1 MEKLFIVL
9 ICLGLLLPKNA
20 SPAISPK
27 KQVKIILY
35 TGLYGAVLGLS
46 TLSFYN
52 KPGEHARN
60 IAIGGALGL
69 IASVAISTVL
79 ATKED
84 KQRIQTEL
92 INKGTNVQDA
102 KANKVD
108 PNKINKKKSDTNNK
122 TTNEIKNDTNDYYDS
137 DMDDYEDEEEDEDEY
152 EDEKILNNNNTR
164 SIKLFFTEFSNNNV
178 FINPDFMVFYENPN
192 SKKINIYAK
201 LIDYRF

>member
-1 MEKLFIVL
+1 MKKFLL
-9 ICLGLLLPKNA
+9 ILLCLAILVPKT
-20 SPAISPK
+20 SYSAISPK

-52 KPGEHARN
+52 KPGDHARN

-92 INKGTNVQDA
+92 LNQGSTNIDA
-102 KANKVD
+102 KGNKVD
-108 PNKINKKKSDTNNK
+108 KKTSKKKSDDPDAENIDEVKDGATN
-122 TTNEIKNDTNDYYDS
+122 KNDPEI
-137 DMDDYEDEEEDEDEY
+137 DDFEDDEEDEY
-152 EDEKILNNNNTR
+152 EDEEIINYNETNKSL
-164 SIKLFFTEFSNNNV
+164 KLFFAEFTNSNV
-178 FINPDFMVFYENPN
+178 YINPDFMVFYENPN
-192 SKKINIYAK
+192 NRKIDVYAK
-201 LIDYRF
+201 IIDFRF